1 MSSLESKSRRS
12 RNCPFEIGDP
22 VYTPSGA
29 VAFVVSINFMY
40 REATVQWP
48 GRVGRA
54 DFRWSKLYKTDI

>member
-1 MSSLESKSRRS
+1 M
-12 RNCPFEIGDP
+12 
-22 VYTPSGA
+22 YTPSGA